1 MKSELLNSMFVWVV
15 AWVAVLSS
23 VSHSEIVQWSSS
35 AGGNDHFYEVV
46 TFTDGIGWPLANLLA
61 MTRGGYL
68 ATITSAAEN
77 SFVYSLLD
85 YNEHFFGPFE
95 WGPWLGGY
103 QPAGSPEPGGGWR
116 WVTGEPFVYTN
127 WSAYNPDNYQGI
139 EDFLQFY
146 QGPGWNDIAPNGTW
160 SDQPMHHFI
169 VEYDVPEPVTCLLF
183 GLGSLILLRRRN
195 RFPAATCERVS

>member
-1 MKSELLNSMFVWVV
+1 MMTSELLKSMFVWVA
-15 AWVAVLSS
+15 AWAAVLSS

-46 TFTDGIGWPLANLLA
+46 TPIDRIGWPLANLLA
-61 MTRGGYL
+61 MSRGGYL

-77 SFVYSLLD
+77 SFVFGLLD
-85 YNEHFFGPFE
+85 YNEHFVSQWDF
-95 WGPWLGGY
+95 GPWLGGY

-127 WSAYNPDNYQGI
+127 WYDGNPSDSDGI
-139 EDFLQFY
+139 EDCLHFLINSQ
-146 QGPGWNDIAPNGTW
+146 WNDIAPNGAWDTI
-160 SDQPMHHFI
+160 PMGGFI
-169 VEYDVPEPVTCLLF
+169 VEYDVPEPATCLLF

-195 RFPAATCERVS
+195 